1 MSTHIIDSRSL
12 RTRFNKTFI
21 SNSKK
26 IIFTSFNCTFIYS
39 DNKEKWISYTSI
51 NDILLCYNNIK
62 ILFKDLSTIDI
73 ISENNHDIL
82 AEIFNH
88 LCIGFF
94 SNKPLLYSTEILH
107 NILSLQKA
115 TNLRINCLSNEII
128 NKEMER
134 QYFKSLSNEWVV
146 ADVNKDYKL
155 CDSYSQRL
163 ILPNNSSLKNCITHA
178 KNFRDQQRFPIVSY
192 INKNSNLILRSSQP
206 MTGIMNKT
214 NSQDEFLIRGYLKSV
229 DRRDNNKFIIVDCRP
244 IKNVYAQK
252 YILGGGTENIQNYQ
266 FTDLSSKDICISKA
280 YFLGFPNVHIL
291 SDQYNCMVDYYV
303 LGKNQQKDEISPL
316 SFDWYLNIENVLK
329 ELDYLLKEYLLNGS
343 HLLIHCTHGWDRTS
357 LTTSLLMI
365 CSDPYYRT
373 IEGFLVLVQL
383 EWLNYGFR
391 FAERFDVNEYFID
404 DFDDSTVENSDEI
417 SMNKSKGGFLMNRLD
432 FLMDKTKNHN
442 IMDIPTNLKRKLGS
456 IDIKSISSKLGL
468 NDEEDCNNNVLK
480 RLSEHSYLRR
490 KKAMINYV
498 DIEDSFNTEEENET
512 KKIRKH
518 TSSKG
523 GASPVFIQFLDI
535 IYQLIKQYESHFE
548 YNGKFLLRILKEVTS
563 GKYYEFLLNND
574 KERNEYLKSL
584 KISEQQEI
592 SISWYNLIEIKDSE
606 RNMKFQ
612 SSVEKNDQWIFPNET
627 KVVLWKSLWKP

>member
-404 DFDDSTVENSDEI
+404 DFDDFTVENSDEI

-468 NDEEDCNNNVLK
+468 NDEEDCNNNGLK

-612 SSVEKNDQWIFPNET
+612 SNAEKNDQWIFPNET